1 MAPNILIG
9 IVLTLTGGVIV
20 GNCMVPLKF
29 ARTWAWENMWM
40 VFNIFSLI
48 LIPWALAFGTIPDV
62 TGIYTALGVGP
73 MVVPFLFGFGWGIAQ
88 VLFGLAV
95 VRLGMSLGFAIVVG
109 LGAMLGSLVPLLVQ
123 HREVLGTTKGGIILC
138 GVVAMLAGIAV
149 CALAGRR
156 RDRAAAAGGLNLP
169 GAYRTGLLIAI
180 CSGLL
185 APMLN
190 YALAFGDAIAGEAM
204 RQGASAANASYAVW
218 PIGLLGGF
226 IPNFAYSAYLLT
238 RNKTWS
244 RFRRPLPDVS
254 FGALMGLLWMGSV
267 AIYGVGATYLG
278 PLGTS
283 VGWALFQIFMIMTA
297 NVSGLIAGEW
307 RGAARQPVRILY
319 AGLAVLALATA
330 VISYG
335 NSVP

>member
-1 MAPNILIG
+1 MSSSILFG
-9 IVLTLTGGVIV
+9 IILTLTGGVIV

-29 ARTWAWENMWM
+29 ARTWAWENMWL
-40 VFNIFSLI
+40 VFNVFSLI
-48 LIPWALAFGTIPDV
+48 LIPWALAYGTVPGV
-62 TGIYTALGVGP
+62 WGVYTTLGFGP
-73 MVVPFLFGFGWGIAQ
+73 MVVPFSFGFGWGIAQ

-123 HREVLGTTKGGIILC
+123 HREVLGTSKGGVILY
-138 GVVAMLAGIAV
+138 GVAAMLAGIAV
-149 CALAGRR
+149 CAVAGRL
-156 RDRAAAAGGLNLP
+156 RDRASSGGASAS
-169 GAYRTGLLIAI
+169 GGYATGLLIAVS
-180 CSGLL
+180 SGLL

-190 YALAFGDAIAGEAM
+190 YSLAFGDAIAREAA

-218 PIGLLGGF
+218 PVGLLGGF
-226 IPNFAYSAYLLT
+226 IPNIAYSAYLLS

-244 RFRRPLPDVS
+244 RFLRPLPDVS

-307 RGAARQPVRILY
+307 RGAARQPVRMLY
-319 AGLAVLALATA
+319 AGLMALTLATA
-330 VISYG
+330 IISYG
-335 NSVP
+335 NSLP